1 MGDALFYEFSEP
13 ERNLKA
19 FNVDLMLLYRHFLA
33 HNRQFT
39 TDTRAIKP
47 GDVFFA
53 LKGAN
58 FNGNLFAAKALE
70 AGASLVV
77 IDEPQAGLGE
87 KAWLVIDVLQTLQ
100 DLARLHRQS
109 IPGLRVIGVTGSN
122 GKTTTKELLRTA
134 IASHYRCW
142 ATPGNLNNHIGVP
155 ITLLRMPLDTEVAV
169 VEMGANHPGEVMPLC
184 EIACPDLG
192 VVTSVGKEHL
202 EGFGSLEAIIETE
215 CELYKYLQQTGGQAF
230 VHYENA
236 DLMRYTANIKSAIYY
251 GESQEADCVGRLL
264 SADWYLR
271 FQWEN
276 SYRLMLR
283 APQIQTRLYGRYNF
297 VNLLAAACVAR
308 YLSVPYEKINASLAT
323 YEPANNRSQ
332 LLEQAGNRII
342 LDAYNANPHSM
353 QAAVEN
359 LANIAAPLRVA
370 ILGDMFELGDA
381 AREEHLALLELLRE
395 KGIEKALLCGP
406 LFGEHA
412 GAFPEYAFFNSLE
425 ELKAKQPLTAFRDA
439 LLLIKGSRG
448 MAMEGYL
455 KATD

>member
-1 MGDALFYEFSEP
+1 
-13 ERNLKA
+13 
-19 FNVDLMLLYRHFLA
+19 MLLYRRFLDA
-33 HNRQFT
+33 GGKFS
-39 TDTRAIKP
+39 TDTRNIQP

-58 FNGNLFAAKALE
+58 FNGNLFAAQALA
-70 AGASLVV
+70 AGASCVV
-77 IDEPQAGLGE
+77 VDEPQPNLGDQ
-87 KAWLVIDVLQTLQ
+87 LVLVEDVLECMQA
-100 DLARLHRQS
+100 LARLHRQS
-109 IPGLRVIGVTGSN
+109 IPNLRVIGVTGSN

-134 IASHYRCW
+134 IGSHYRCW

-169 VEMGANHPGEVMPLC
+169 IEMGANHPGEVMPLC

-215 CELYKYLQQTGGQAF
+215 CELYKYLQKTGGQAF

-236 DLMRYTANIKSAIYY
+236 DLMAYTREMKSAIYY

-264 SADWYLR
+264 DANWQLR

-283 APQIQTRLYGRYNF
+283 APQVQTQLYGKYNF

-308 YLSVPYEKINASLAT
+308 YLSVPYEKINASLAQYT
-323 YEPANNRSQ
+323 PANNRSQ
-332 LLEQAGNRII
+332 LLEQGGNRII

-353 QAAVEN
+353 QAAIEN
-359 LANIAAPLRVA
+359 LAQIQAPLRVA
-370 ILGDMFELGDA
+370 VLGDMFELGEA
-381 AREEHLALLELLRE
+381 ALSEHQALLTLMRD
-395 KGIEKALLCGP
+395 KGIERALLCGP
-406 LFGEHA
+406 LFGA
-412 GAFPEYAFFNSLE
+412 CATDFPAYQFYNDLTA
-425 ELKAKQPLTAFRDA
+425 LKAAQPVKSFESAVM
-439 LLLIKGSRG
+439 LIKGSRG

-455 KATD
+455 AE

>member
-1 MGDALFYEFSEP
+1 
-13 ERNLKA
+13 
-19 FNVDLMLLYRHFLA
+19 MLLYRHYLA
-33 HNRQFT
+33 HNQQFT

-77 IDEPQAGLGE
+77 IDEPQGDLGD
-87 KAWLVIDVLQTLQ
+87 KVLLVSDVLQCMQ

-134 IASHYRCW
+134 ICSHYRCW

-230 VHYENA
+230 VHFENKE
-236 DLMRYTANIKSAIYY
+236 LMHYTAKMKSAIYY

-283 APQIQTRLYGRYNF
+283 APQIETKLYGRYNF

-308 YLSVPYEKINASLAT
+308 FLSVPYEKINAALAA

-332 LLEQAGNRII
+332 LLEQGGNRII

-370 ILGDMFELGDA
+370 VLGDMFELGEA
-381 AREEHLALLELLRE
+381 SSEEHLALLQLLRE
-395 KGIEKALLCGP
+395 KGIEKAMLCGA
-406 LFGEHA
+406 LFSEHA
-412 GAFPEYAFFNSLE
+412 LAFPEFAFFESLE
-425 ELKAKQPLTAFRDA
+425 ALKSKSPISAFRDA
-439 LLLIKGSRG
+439 LVLIKGSRG
-448 MAMEGYL
+448 MAMEGYI
-455 KATD
+455 KAEA

>member
-1 MGDALFYEFSEP
+1 
-13 ERNLKA
+13 
-19 FNVDLMLLYRHFLA
+19 MLLYRRFLDA
-33 HNRQFT
+33 GGKFS
-39 TDTRAIKP
+39 TDTRQIKP

-58 FNGNLFAAKALE
+58 FNGNLFAAQALA
-70 AGASLVV
+70 AGASCVV
-77 IDEPQAGLGE
+77 VDEPQADLGD
-87 KAWLVIDVLQTLQ
+87 KVVLVDDVLQTMQ
-100 DLARLHRQS
+100 ALARHHRQS

-134 IASHYRCW
+134 IGSHYRCW

-202 EGFGSLEAIIETE
+202 EGFGSLDAIIETE
-215 CELYKYLQQTGGQAF
+215 CELYKYLQKTGGQAF
-230 VHYENA
+230 VHYENS
-236 DLMRYTANIKSAIYY
+236 DLMNYTSSMKSAIYY
-251 GESQEADCVGRLL
+251 GESQDADCVGRLL
-264 SADWYLR
+264 DANWQLR

-283 APQIQTRLYGRYNF
+283 APQVQTQLYGKYNF

-308 YLSVPYEKINASLAT
+308 YLSVSYEKINSALASYA
-323 YEPANNRSQ
+323 PANNRSQ
-332 LLEQAGNRII
+332 LLEMDGNRII

-353 QAAVEN
+353 QAAIDN
-359 LANIAAPLRVA
+359 LAQIQAPLRVA
-370 ILGDMFELGDA
+370 VLGDMFELGDA
-381 AREEHLALLELLRE
+381 AETEHAALLAYLHE

-406 LFGEHA
+406 LFGAFEHE
-412 GAFPEYAFFNSLE
+412 FPEYQFFPDLNT
-425 ELKAKQPLTAFRDA
+425 LKAQAPLAGFDGA
-439 LLLIKGSRG
+439 VVLVKGSRG
-448 MAMEGYL
+448 MAMEGYV
-455 KATD
+455 AA

>member
-1 MGDALFYEFSEP
+1 
-13 ERNLKA
+13 
-19 FNVDLMLLYRHFLA
+19 MLLYRHFLA
-33 HNRQFT
+33 HKQQFT
-39 TDTRAIKP
+39 TDTRAIQP

-77 IDEPQAGLGE
+77 IDEPQSGLGD
-87 KAWLVIDVLQTLQ
+87 KAWLVPDVLQTMQ
-100 DLARLHRQS
+100 ELARLHRQS
-109 IPGLRVIGVTGSN
+109 ILGLRVIGVTGSN
-122 GKTTTKELLRTA
+122 GKTTTKELLRAA

-169 VEMGANHPGEVMPLC
+169 IEMGANHPGEVTPLC

-230 VHYENA
+230 VHYENE
-236 DLMRYTANIKSAIYY
+236 DLMRYTAAMKSAIYY

-283 APQIQTRLYGRYNF
+283 APQIETKLYGCYNF

-308 YLSVPYEKINASLAT
+308 YLSVPYEKINMALAA
-323 YEPANNRSQ
+323 YAPANNRSQ

-353 QAAVEN
+353 QAAVDN
-359 LANIAAPLRVA
+359 LANIVHPLRVA
-370 ILGDMFELGDA
+370 VLGDMFELGEA
-381 AREEHLALLELLRE
+381 AREEHLALLTMLRD
-395 KGIEKALLCGP
+395 KGIEKVLLCGP

-412 GAFPEYAFFNSLE
+412 AAFPEFAFFNTLD
-425 ELKAKQPLTAFRDA
+425 ELKQKQPLPSFHDA

-448 MAMEGYL
+448 MAMEAYL
-455 KATD
+455 KQEA

>member
-1 MGDALFYEFSEP
+1 
-13 ERNLKA
+13 
-19 FNVDLMLLYRHFLA
+19 MLLYSRFL
-33 HNRQFT
+33 QSGGKFS
-39 TDTRAIKP
+39 TDTRQIKP

-58 FNGNLFAAKALE
+58 FNGNLFAAQALE
-70 AGASLVV
+70 AGAALVV
-77 IDEPQAGLGE
+77 VDEPQPHLGD
-87 KAWLVIDVLQTLQ
+87 AAFLVDDVLETMQA
-100 DLARLHRQS
+100 LARHHRKS

-134 IASHYRCW
+134 IGSHYRCW

-169 VEMGANHPGEVMPLC
+169 IEMGANHPGEVMPLC

-215 CELYKYLQQTGGQAF
+215 CELYKYLRQTGGQAF
-230 VHYENA
+230 VHFENE
-236 DLMRYTANIKSAIYY
+236 DLMAYTASWKSAIYY
-251 GESQEADCVGRLL
+251 GEGQDADCVGRLL
-264 SADWYLR
+264 DANWQLR

-283 APQIQTRLYGRYNF
+283 APQVQTQLYGKYNF
-297 VNLLAAACVAR
+297 VNLLAAACIAR
-308 YLSVPYEKINASLAT
+308 YLSVPYEKINAALAS
-323 YEPANNRSQ
+323 YAPANNRSQ
-332 LLEQAGNRII
+332 LLEQGSNRII

-353 QAAVEN
+353 QAAIDN
-359 LANIAAPLRVA
+359 LAQIQAPLRIA

-381 AREEHLALLELLRE
+381 AAEEHAALLAYMHE

-406 LFGEHA
+406 LFG
-412 GAFPEYAFFNSLE
+412 AFANQYPQYQFYPDLAT
-425 ELKAKQPLTAFRDA
+425 LKQEAPLSAQQNA

-448 MAMEGYL
+448 MAMEGYVT
-455 KATD
+455 A

>member
-1 MGDALFYEFSEP
+1 
-13 ERNLKA
+13 
-19 FNVDLMLLYRHFLA
+19 MLLYRRFLDA
-33 HNRQFT
+33 SGKFS
-39 TDTRAIKP
+39 TDTRNIQP

-53 LKGAN
+53 LKGGN
-58 FNGNLFAAKALE
+58 FNGNRFAAQALF
-70 AGASLVV
+70 AGASCVV
-77 IDEPQAGLGE
+77 VDEPQPELGD
-87 KAWLVIDVLQTLQ
+87 AAFLVDDVLETLQ
-100 DLARLHRQS
+100 ALARHHRQS

-122 GKTTTKELLRTA
+122 GKTTTKELLRMA
-134 IASHYRCW
+134 IGSHYRCW

-230 VHYENA
+230 VHYENS
-236 DLMRYTANIKSAIYY
+236 DLMQYAAHIKSAIYY

-264 SADWYLR
+264 DANWQLR

-283 APQIQTRLYGRYNF
+283 APQVQTQLYGKYNF
-297 VNLLAAACVAR
+297 VNLLATACIAR
-308 YLSVPYEKINASLAT
+308 HLSVPYEKINSALAA
-323 YEPANNRSQ
+323 YAPANNRSQ
-332 LLEQAGNRII
+332 LLEIGTNRII

-353 QAAVEN
+353 QAAIDN
-359 LANIAAPLRVA
+359 LAQIQAPLRVA
-370 ILGDMFELGDA
+370 VLGDMFELGEA
-381 AREEHLALLELLRE
+381 AEAEHQALLVYMRE
-395 KGIEKALLCGP
+395 KAIEKALLCGP
-406 LFGEHA
+406 LFGAFA
-412 GAFPEYAFFNSLE
+412 GEFPEYQFYHDLNNMRT
-425 ELKAKQPLTAFRDA
+425 KAPLSNFESAVV
-439 LLLIKGSRG
+439 LIKGSRG

-455 KATD
+455 NE

>member
-1 MGDALFYEFSEP
+1 
-13 ERNLKA
+13 
-19 FNVDLMLLYRHFLA
+19 MLLYRHFLA
-33 HNRQFT
+33 HNQQFT

-70 AGASLVV
+70 AGASMVV
-77 IDEPQAGLGE
+77 IDEPQPGLGD
-87 KAWLVIDVLQTLQ
+87 KAWLVHDVLQTLQ
-100 DLARLHRQS
+100 DLARMHRQS

-122 GKTTTKELLRTA
+122 GKTTTKELLRAA

-230 VHYENA
+230 VHYENE
-236 DLMRYTANIKSAIYY
+236 DLMRYAAAMKSAIYY

-283 APQIQTRLYGRYNF
+283 APQIETKLYGRYNF
-297 VNLLAAACVAR
+297 VNLLAAACVTR
-308 YLSVPYEKINASLAT
+308 FLSVPYEKINAALAA

-332 LLEQAGNRII
+332 LLEQGGNRII

-381 AREEHLALLELLRE
+381 AREEHLALLELLRA
-395 KGIEKALLCGP
+395 KGIEKALLCGK

-412 GAFPEYAFFNSLE
+412 KDFQEFEFFDSLAALKSKAPISAF
-425 ELKAKQPLTAFRDA
+425 QDA
-439 LLLIKGSRG
+439 LVLIKGSRG

-455 KATD
+455 KVEA